1 MTAQDM
7 MLFIVYFNFHIT
19 DNPNG
24 KLSKTL
30 LLVTQ
35 DIEDGPCSHLMYHWE
50 HLLSEDVSGEPEKI

>member
-7 MLFIVYFNFHIT
+7 MLFIVNSNFHIT
-19 DNPNG
+19 DNPKC

-30 LLVTQ
+30 SLVIQ

-50 HLLSEDVSGEPEKI
+50 HLLSEDVSWEPEKI